1 MVFLRCPSYLPQQVI
16 YMLANGDPHQNS
28 CVLQFPSGGARFDN
42 LNSLP
47 YPAIWYGPFKF
58 LVDFSL
64 ALLVLVLSAPAL
76 LLACL
81 AVKLT
86 SRGPMLYRQTRL
98 GRGGKPFTIFKIR
111 TMTHDCEK
119 HSGICWAKPNDPRVT
134 AVGRLLRR
142 THLDELPQL
151 WNVMRGDMSLVGPR
165 PERPE
170 FFPALMRAIPRY
182 RERLFVRPG
191 VTGLAQIQLPAD
203 SDLESVR
210 RKLAYDLYYV
220 ARMSP
225 GLDLRILLGTILYML
240 RLPVSLPRLLFG
252 IPHGDPVE
260 RTLDDLK
267 PDVVALPELNAV

>member
-1 MVFLRCPSYLPQQVI
+1 
-16 YMLANGDPHQNS
+16 MLVNGDPHHNG
-28 CVLQFPSGGARFDN
+28 CVLQFPGGDARIDN

-47 YPAIWYGPFKF
+47 GPTSWYGPMKF
-58 LVDFSL
+58 LVDFLL
-64 ALLVLVLSAPAL
+64 ALLMLVLAAPAL
-76 LLACL
+76 VLGCL

-86 SRGPMLYRQTRL
+86 SRGPMFYRQTRM
-98 GRGGKPFTIFKIR
+98 GRGGRSFTIYKIR

-134 AVGRLLRR
+134 AVGRFLRR

-151 WNVMRGDMSLVGPR
+151 WNVIRGDMSLVGPR

-170 FFPALMRAIPRY
+170 FFPDLRRAIPRY
-182 RERLFVRPG
+182 PERLFVRPG

-203 SDLESVR
+203 LDLESVR

-220 ARMSP
+220 ARVSP
-225 GLDLRILLGTILYML
+225 GLDLRILLATILYML
-240 RLPVSLPRLLFG
+240 RLPLSLPRSLLG

-260 RTLDDLK
+260 QTLNEQK
-267 PDVVALPELNAV
+267 PEAAAVPELNAV